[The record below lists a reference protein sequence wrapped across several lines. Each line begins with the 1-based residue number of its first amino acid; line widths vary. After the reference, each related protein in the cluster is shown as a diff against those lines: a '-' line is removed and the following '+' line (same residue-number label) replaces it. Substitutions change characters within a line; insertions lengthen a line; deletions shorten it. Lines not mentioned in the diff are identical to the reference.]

1 MAGRRLIETSV
12 VDLISPLPVE
22 LKHRILECLSTR
34 DATRTALL
42 STHWNH
48 VWLQHGRLAFDWDFS
63 DSVQQGHDDEGK
75 TLVHIIN
82 NILLSRAVPVKKF
95 TLCIGNYYPELR
107 QFDFDRWCVF
117 LSTNGV
123 EELNIHF
130 VNCEEAEYKLPFCIL
145 SCRTIKQLRVGGTFI
160 IDLPVNSVGGIF
172 SNVTSISL
180 AGIEF
185 RCTVSISMPNIEQ
198 LALQD
203 CGGINKFEII
213 SASKLERLSI
223 YNCVHDVVE
232 SRWLAPHLKAIKTLC
247 LCGSSLLYMDASLF
261 ATAINLQLLV
271 LCNFSFGCGKQLT
284 VAMQLFQKCPNLC
297 ELEILADEEVCK
309 RDKEALSRLL
319 EDREGC
325 FTVQDLKMLKTIK
338 IESFSGSIVEM
349 LFVRMLLSK
358 SPALERV
365 VIIEYVGTDTSAIE
379 CQRQLLRFPRAS
391 PKAQICME
399 LDDPI
404 CGLSDYIWFY

>member
-145 SCRTIKQLRVGGTFI
+145 SCRTIKQLRVG
-160 IDLPVNSVGGIF
+160 
-172 SNVTSISL
+172 
-180 AGIEF
+180 
-185 RCTVSISMPNIEQ
+185 
-198 LALQD
+198 D

-365 VIIEYVGTDTSAIE
+365 VIIEEYVGIDTSAVE
-379 CQRQLLRFPRAS
+379 CLRELLRFHRAS

-404 CGLSDYIWFY
+404 CGGLSDYIWFD